1 MPGNNLSIHTIF
13 IINATGESY
22 GISKEKIQIDPSL
35 LRYFHG
41 EGNKV

>member
-22 GISKEKIQIDPSL
+22 GISKEKIKIGTPYVIYMQVI
-35 LRYFHG
+35 R
-41 EGNKV
+41 